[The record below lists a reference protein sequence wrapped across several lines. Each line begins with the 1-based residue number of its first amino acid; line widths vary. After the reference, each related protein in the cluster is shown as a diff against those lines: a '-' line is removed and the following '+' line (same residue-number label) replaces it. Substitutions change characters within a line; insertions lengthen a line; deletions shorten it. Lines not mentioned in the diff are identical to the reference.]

1 MLLSGEQTLRNGFF
15 GIFEQNIRWP
25 VARDKIVENLCII
38 ISLLSIFKP
47 KTIQKKNVLQMQK
60 HETIELNPLVE
71 CTLLAHNSV
80 KYTE

>member
-1 MLLSGEQTLRNGFF
+1 MADWDQINPQVKKCDLPMLLSGEQTLRNGFF

-47 KTIQKKNVLQMQK
+47 KTIQKKNVLRMQSMK
-60 HETIELNPLVE
+60 QLN
-71 CTLLAHNSV
+71 
-80 KYTE
+80 